1 MKNKKLLYILIP
13 CTLLLWGMIIYKIFS
28 VTTGDDTDS
37 FKSAKFIP
45 GIINKT
51 VSDTFS
57 IYPSYRDP
65 FLGTVNKKTG
75 LTNHTNV
82 PKKITAPVLIKPT
95 IPFPQITYGGLI
107 KNTQSNKQLVMV
119 LINGQSNIMKIGD
132 VVNEVELTKIF
143 RDSIEVRFLKE
154 KKFVV
159 K

>member
-28 VTTGDDTDS
+28 VTGGDDDS
-37 FKSAKFIP
+37 TFKSAAFTP

-51 VSDTFS
+51 LSDTFS
-57 IYPSYRDP
+57 IHPSYRDP
-65 FLGTVNKKTG
+65 FLGTANKKIIS
-75 LTNHTNV
+75 TNENRA
-82 PKKITAPVLIKPT
+82 PKKPITPAIIKTT

-119 LINGQSNIMKIGD
+119 QINGQSNIMKVGD
-132 VVNEVELTKIF
+132 IVSEVELTKIF
-143 RDSIEVRFLKE
+143 RDSIEITFFKE
-154 KKFVV
+154 KKFIV